1 MASMA
6 PPATGASASLLLLGD
21 GRLPAGGHAHSG
33 GMEEAVR
40 NGRVNDLGTVGE
52 FLAGRLATS
61 GLVAAALAAAACEM
75 QHPLVLLDG
84 EADARTASPALRA
97 VSRRQGRQLL
107 RAGAALWPAAA
118 LDELAGLYHL
128 AHPTRSGHVSGGQG
142 PPKRDRFAW
151 GPHHPVALGAVA
163 RAAGLDGPGAALV
176 AASWSV
182 TGPASAAVRLLSL
195 DPLAVH
201 ALVARLAPSIDEVA
215 AEGAL
220 AGGGAFEDLPCA
232 AAPLLD
238 VGAERHATWEA
249 RLFAS

>member
-6 PPATGASASLLLLGD
+6 PPATGASATLLLLGD

-61 GLVAAALAAAACEM
+61 GLVTAALAAA
-75 QHPLVLLDG
+75 DG